1 MKTMR
6 ERADIPKDWTYADA
20 LTETAYAVLFYDP
33 ENPSDCCYRFC
44 AVRQEDYFVLGGG
57 DTSEVRDTVG
67 VFSLRDTREQA
78 VVSAN
83 AARVARIETGGGL
96 IEMDSEQPFVL
107 LLPWESEFDFY
118 DAEGNPVT
126 AGGHVW

>member
-1 MKTMR
+1 M
-6 ERADIPKDWTYADA
+6 
-20 LTETAYAVLFYDP
+20 
-33 ENPSDCCYRFC
+33 
-44 AVRQEDYFVLGGG
+44 
-57 DTSEVRDTVG
+57 
-67 VFSLRDTREQA
+67 
-78 VVSAN
+78 VSAN

-96 IEMDSEQPFVL
+96 IEMDSEQMFVL

>member
-1 MKTMR
+1 M
-6 ERADIPKDWTYADA
+6 
-20 LTETAYAVLFYDP
+20 
-33 ENPSDCCYRFC
+33 
-44 AVRQEDYFVLGGG
+44 GGG

-67 VFSLRDTREQA
+67 SFPLRDTRDQA
-78 VVSAN
+78 VVSAK

-96 IEMDSEQPFVL
+96 IEMDSEQMFVL

-118 DAEGNPVT
+118 DAEGNLVT